1 MNRSNILVI
10 GSLNM
15 DWIIEVSHTP
25 TTGETIM
32 GHFTKEV
39 PGGKGGNQAYAIGSL
54 GGKVTMLGAIG
65 NDAVGQSLL
74 KSLQHAHVNTSNIT
88 VQTNMQSGMALI
100 YINNER
106 DNTIVVLPNANE
118 TLTKEHIKQNKNLIE
133 EAQIIVLQMEIP
145 HEAVYEAI
153 HIAHELGKTIILNPA
168 PAPSSIPDDILNK
181 VDYLTPNETELT
193 ILSHH
198 PISTIQEIE
207 QAAQSLLAKGV
218 KHVITTLGAKG
229 ALLVTSENTT
239 HFPGHPTT
247 VVDTTA
253 AGDSFNAAIAVY
265 LSEGKSIEEAIKFA
279 NRVASI
285 TVTRT
290 GAQSSIPFRNEVL

>member
-1 MNRSNILVI
+1 MNKSNILVI

-15 DWIIEVSHTP
+15 DWIIEVPHTP
-25 TTGETIM
+25 IAGETIM

-54 GGKVTMLGAIG
+54 GGQVVMLGAIG
-65 NDAVGQSLL
+65 SDAIGQTLI
-74 KSLQHAHVNTSNIT
+74 KSLQHAHVNTSHIAT
-88 VQTNMQSGMALI
+88 QLNMQSGMALI
-100 YINNER
+100 YINSER

-118 TLTKEHIKQNKNLIE
+118 TLTQEQIHQNINLIE

-153 HIAHELGKTIILNPA
+153 RIAHELGKTIILNPA
-168 PAPSSIPDDILNK
+168 PAPRSIPDDILRK
-181 VDYLTPNETELT
+181 VDYLTPNETELAL
-193 ILSHH
+193 LSHH
-198 PISTIQEIE
+198 PVSTLQEIE
-207 QAAQSLLAKGV
+207 QAAQSLVEKGV

-229 ALLVTSENTT
+229 ALLVTPENTT
-239 HFPGHPTT
+239 HFPGYPTN

-265 LSEGKSIEEAIKFA
+265 LSEGKSIEEAIEFA